1 MKKWWVNILFLW
13 GMLILAP
20 GCIKENFDDC
30 FQGPYEIYFLYN
42 GNGTT
47 DIFNSKIETVLLYV
61 FDTDGGYVDRY
72 AVSKAALH
80 EFQGIRPDLQ
90 PGAYEV
96 VCWGNVTALSEI
108 TGGEGTLEE
117 HFLYNRIYLSG
128 GSIVNFD
135 SLYYGRQT
143 IEVPVRTAGPDTV
156 YFRSAHIKIEVYI
169 EGLATTESEVQARA
183 MNDPQGWLTVRNVY
197 TGYDFRMEVTGE
209 TAAMYPGWTGDSP
222 GNQLTSRFNLF
233 RFGDDNDILID
244 VYNEEGRLVY
254 SLDLANFMSW
264 NHITVEGINEVTIP
278 VYLRFDGGLNV
289 HVSVKG
295 WESGFVDPVF

>member
-47 DIFNSKIETVLLYV
+47 DIFNSKIETVQLYV

-108 TGGEGTLEE
+108 TGGKAPSMNISCT
-117 HFLYNRIYLSG
+117 IV
-128 GSIVNFD
+128 SICPAGR
-135 SLYYGRQT
+135 SL
-143 IEVPVRTAGPDTV
+143 
-156 YFRSAHIKIEVYI
+156 
-169 EGLATTESEVQARA
+169 
-183 MNDPQGWLTVRNVY
+183 
-197 TGYDFRMEVTGE
+197 
-209 TAAMYPGWTGDSP
+209 
-222 GNQLTSRFNLF
+222 
-233 RFGDDNDILID
+233 ILILFIMD
-244 VYNEEGRLVY
+244 GKLLRYRYVQPDRIRFIFGRPIL
-254 SLDLANFMSW
+254 
-264 NHITVEGINEVTIP
+264 
-278 VYLRFDGGLNV
+278 
-289 HVSVKG
+289 K
-295 WESGFVDPVF
+295 